1 MGKKQ
6 ILKNIE
12 KDKKDTTIKEEKDGY
27 FKFITTLAIL
37 LIVFLIS
44 YFALGLFYTK
54 EIDLKKKT
62 KETKDEVNIDNNTI
76 MLGQLFDQA
85 KNEYYV
91 LIYDLNDEESSMPNW
106 KSTYE
111 SSDGALSI
119 YVVDSS
125 KKFNSQYIVKE
136 NSNKNATS
144 LSDLKVISPTLIK
157 VNNKSITEYIEGE
170 DNIVNKFKGN

>member
-12 KDKKDTTIKEEKDGY
+12 KDKRDTTIKEEKDSY

-37 LIVFLIS
+37 LIVFIVS
-44 YFALGLFYTK
+44 YFVIGLFYTK
-54 EIDLKKKT
+54 EIDLKKKD
-62 KETKDEVNIDNNTI
+62 KETKDDINIDNNTI

-85 KNEYYV
+85 KDEYYV
-91 LIYDLNDEESSMPNW
+91 LIYDVSDDKSSIPNW

-111 SSDGALSI
+111 SKDDALSVFI
-119 YVVDSS
+119 VDSS

-136 NSNKNATS
+136 NSNKNVTS
-144 LSDLKVISPTLIK
+144 ISDLKVISPTLIK
-157 VNNKSITEYIEGE
+157 IRNKAVIEYIEGE
-170 DNIVNKFKGN
+170 DNIINVFKGN

>member
-85 KNEYYV
+85 KDEYYV
-91 LIYDLNDEESSMPNW
+91 LIYDLSDEESSIPNW
-106 KSTYE
+106 QSTYE
-111 SSDGALSI
+111 SSEGALSI